1 MTLSPI
7 TEIGQQLI
15 SLTGLVQGYVQ
26 WLINLSIGIAV
37 ALLLARV
44 LIDLFKLN
52 PFGRLA
58 SYVRRPT
65 NEAIHQMRSSSLYFP
80 LKKSL
85 GFDPAVL
92 MVLVALAIL
101 WYVVSGV
108 ISNIYFLLR
117 GLGSS
122 LINFGMG
129 EYLDGGRQLVG
140 VALLAALFFL
150 MTLMTIVFVNWMFGL
165 LRRASYWSMDRLTP
179 LLRRFEFGGAFAGW
193 SFIIL
198 WFALSFAAMA
208 VSAIFLS

>member
-1 MTLSPI
+1 MLT
-7 TEIGQQLI
+7 
-15 SLTGLVQGYVQ
+15 SLTGQVQGYVQ

-37 ALLLARV
+37 ALLLIRV
-44 LIDLFKLN
+44 LFDLFKLN

-58 SYVRRPT
+58 YYARRPT

-85 GFDPAVL
+85 GFDPSVL
-92 MVLVALAIL
+92 MALVALAIL

-108 ISNIYFLLR
+108 ISNIYFLIR

-122 LINFGMG
+122 LINFGAG
-129 EYLDGGRQLVG
+129 DYFDAARQLVG
-140 VALLAALFFL
+140 VALLAAIFFL
-150 MTLMTIVFVNWMFGL
+150 MTLMTIVFVNWLFGL
-165 LRRASYWSMDRLTP
+165 LRRASFWAMDRLTP

-198 WFALSFAAMA
+198 WIALSFAAMA

>member
-1 MTLSPI
+1 MTQSPL
-7 TEIGQQLI
+7 TEIGQLLI
-15 SLTGLVQGYVQ
+15 SLTGQVEGYLQ
-26 WLINLSIGIAV
+26 WIINLSIGIAV
-37 ALLLARV
+37 ALLLVRV

-52 PFGRLA
+52 PFGRFA
-58 SYVRRPT
+58 QYARRPT

-85 GFDPAVL
+85 GFDPSVL
-92 MVLVALAIL
+92 MALIALAIL

-108 ISNIYFLLR
+108 INNIHFLLR

-122 LINFGMG
+122 LVNFGTG
-129 EYLDGGRQLVG
+129 DFFDGGRQLVG
-140 VALLAALFFL
+140 VVLLAAIFFL
-150 MTLMTIVFVNWMFGL
+150 MTLMTITFVNWMFGL
-165 LRRASYWSMDRLTP
+165 LRRASYWSMNRLAP

-198 WFALSFAAMA
+198 WIALSFAAMA